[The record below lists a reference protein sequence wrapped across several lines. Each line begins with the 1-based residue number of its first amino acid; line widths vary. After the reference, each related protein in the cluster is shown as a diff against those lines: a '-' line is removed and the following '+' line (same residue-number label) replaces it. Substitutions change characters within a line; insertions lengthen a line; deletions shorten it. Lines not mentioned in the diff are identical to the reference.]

1 MKTQDEQRIMV
12 REKAAAIVK
21 AAREQK
27 GWTRYELAKRAGIGE
42 THLRAIED
50 GEFSIRLDIFDK
62 LLRALE
68 IDCRLPF
75 YK

>member
-12 REKAAAIVK
+12 REKAAATIK

-42 THLRAIED
+42 THLHAIED

-75 YK
+75 SK

>member
-12 REKAAAIVK
+12 REKAAATIK

-42 THLRAIED
+42 THLRNIED
-50 GEFSIRLDIFDK
+50 AEFSVRLDIFNRI
-62 LLRALE
+62 LVALD
-68 IDCRLPF
+68 IKVLMPL
-75 YK
+75 K